1 MGSFVAYFHLISR
14 RVVVLKKSVWIYVKV
29 DITEVLVAKQVCL
42 GYLSLLFHVVLVVRG
57 ELSTFRVDL
66 AALTLP

>member
-1 MGSFVAYFHLISR
+1 MFGIFV
-14 RVVVLKKSVWIYVKV
+14 
-29 DITEVLVAKQVCL
+29 
-42 GYLSLLFHVVLVVRG
+42 SLLFHVVLVVRG